1 MSKRKA
7 NFESITESEEGPT
20 GQRVDQPDYPAS
32 LLQACIDIAPAAQT
46 GRGRVPGM
54 PKGLDPTIQI
64 RASASAAIPTSQVK
78 RLAPEAASLA
88 VAERHVIPTGSPVGP
103 EGGLTA
109 LLAEIEDPAARWF
122 WTLLHDAGYKIW

>member
-7 NFESITESEEGPT
+7 SFESITESEEGPT
-20 GQRVDQPDYPAS
+20 GQRVDQPDYPTS
-32 LLQACIDIAPAAQT
+32 LSQALVDIAPAAQT
-46 GRGRVPGM
+46 GRGRVPSK
-54 PKGLDPTIQI
+54 PKGPEPTIQI
-64 RASASAAIPTSQVK
+64 RASASAAISTGQVK

-122 WTLLHDAGYKIW
+122 WTLLHDAGYEIW